1 VNNADTCTD
10 DDDECTDDVCAGGLC
25 THPATGLCECD
36 LDDDCDDENPCT
48 DDTCSGSKAC
58 EYENNTDP
66 CTDDSNVCTDD
77 VCGGGSCQ
85 HTSNTDPCADD
96 GTDCTDDV
104 CGGGS
109 CQHTSNMTCECV
121 QPSDCDALETDP
133 MNCTFNRCTPGGDCD
148 FVDNDS
154 CDAGTE
160 FTVNSFN
167 NSAHWLANQTTPDQ
181 RPLVATGANTNL
193 EGNAN
198 LFFADSDGASLVMD
212 VASMAGLD
220 RLAFTIQSSSMN
232 TASMVTI
239 GVYDGSQWHDLPL
252 LTYGQIS
259 QNIYGVIEIPLLDF
273 DVPLGT
279 ITKVRFV
286 TNPTGGER
294 IWRIDHIQ
302 AKP

>member
-1 VNNADTCTD
+1 
-10 DDDECTDDVCAGGLC
+10 
-25 THPATGLCECD
+25 
-36 LDDDCDDENPCT
+36 
-48 DDTCSGSKAC
+48 
-58 EYENNTDP
+58 
-66 CTDDSNVCTDD
+66 
-77 VCGGGSCQ
+77 
-85 HTSNTDPCADD
+85 
-96 GTDCTDDV
+96 
-104 CGGGS
+104 
-109 CQHTSNMTCECV
+109 
-121 QPSDCDALETDP
+121 
-133 MNCTFNRCTPGGDCD
+133 
-148 FVDNDS
+148 
-154 CDAGTE
+154 
-160 FTVNSFN
+160 
-167 NSAHWLANQTTPDQ
+167 
-181 RPLVATGANTNL
+181 
-193 EGNAN
+193 
-198 LFFADSDGASLVMD
+198 MD